1 MIVQQYNYAL
11 DDLEKAKQWHIEV
24 FL

>member
-1 MIVQQYNYAL
+1 MIVKRYNYAL
-11 DDLEKAKQWHIEV
+11 EDLEKAKQWHIEV

>member
-11 DDLEKAKQWHIEV
+11 EDFEKAKQWHIEV

>member
-1 MIVQQYNYAL
+1 MIVQQYSYAL